1 MSVFRRSRNSP
12 FPLIFPGRLESIN
25 SPRRYEPT
33 GITMRLFCVIGND
46 VCRYT
51 ESPGLALRVEIPFSS
66 TTPMRVPAGTKIF
79 SFDLALC
86 SIVGGGEGATGG
98 GADVCGPSG
107 CLADKLAEN
116 RSTLTPSNAVAI
128 ATPFGL

>member
-51 ESPGLALRVEIPFSS
+51 ESPGLALRVEIPFST
-66 TTPMRVPAGTKIF
+66 TTPMRVPAGINIF
-79 SFDLALC
+79 SFELAPCALAA
-86 SIVGGGEGATGG
+86 GGVGATGG

-107 CLADKLAEN
+107 CWACKFVEN
-116 RSTLTPSNAVAI
+116 KNRLTPSD
-128 ATPFGL
+128 